1 MAVSI
6 ADVMSECKNH
16 FHDTRQYQ
24 DYQTSR
30 FLFSEYTISSGVI
43 TPHDDLT
50 VGMYIAIT
58 GSKFNNGVYLV
69 GDGYALTGT
78 TDETFDGLVWYLY
91 PPKEFITLCGTISTW
106 DDAHAPETV
115 VSESFGGYS
124 RTNLTTK
131 AGTIAGWQEAFKAKL
146 NRYRRLV
153 KVVPL

>member
-16 FHDTRQYQ
+16 FHDGYL
-24 DYQTSR
+24 YS
-30 FLFSEYTISSGVI
+30 SYTISSGVI
-43 TPHDDLT
+43 TPHEDIT
-50 VGMYIAIT
+50 IGTYIAIT
-58 GSKFNNGVYLV
+58 GSKRNDGIYVV
-69 GDGYALTGT
+69 GDGYALTGVV
-78 TDETFDGLVWYLY
+78 DETFDGTVWYLY
-91 PPKEFITLCGTISTW
+91 PPVEFITLCNTISTW
-106 DDAHAPETV
+106 DDAHTPETV